1 MPSIGDVGLFSNAL
15 MLEVPDD
22 VYESWPVVAHPL
34 KIKAP
39 NTTRQHVS
47 NVRHMFTS
55 KNKHRAKDFVSQGMK
70 FQRIQPRLTYPAD
83 GH

>member
-1 MPSIGDVGLFSNAL
+1 
-15 MLEVPDD
+15 
-22 VYESWPVVAHPL
+22 L

>member
-15 MLEVPDD
+15 MLEVLDD

-39 NTTRQHVS
+39 NTTRQQVS
-47 NVRHMFTS
+47 NVRHLFTS
-55 KNKHRAKDFVSQGMK
+55 LNKHRAEDFVSRGMK
-70 FQRIQPRLTYPAD
+70 FQRIQPRLTHPAD